1 MRTDAGPGPD
11 FAAGP
16 RGEASWRVVAGQE
29 VRDLWFGGRGL
40 MVLFGFSV
48 LMSVLTYLTAS
59 SQELNFLEQREAVG
73 LAAQVAVAV
82 GVLVTL
88 VVSAD
93 ALSGERERGTLEN
106 LLLTS
111 VPRRSIAV
119 GKLIAALTLWIGTFL
134 VSAPYLWVL
143 GRGISLWVQALL
155 ASLLVG
161 TVLAAGLAAVGLLI
175 SSVSSSNK
183 VSLTA
188 SLLLLLALFT
198 PTQLPTM
205 PHGWFGS
212 ALGHLNPVTA
222 GIDYLDAVLV
232 AGRSW
237 TTGLS
242 ALLSPVALALVAG
255 GILVGAAPRVIRLP
269 GGVRRA

>member
-1 MRTDAGPGPD
+1 MRTEAGPPD
-11 FAAGP
+11 LAGGP

-29 VRDLWFGGRGL
+29 ARDLWFGGRGP

-59 SQELNFLEQREAVG
+59 SRELNFLEQREAVG
-73 LAAQVAVAV
+73 LTAQVAVAV

-119 GKLIAALTLWIGTFL
+119 GKLVAALTLWMGIFL

-143 GRGISLWVQALL
+143 GRGVSVWVRAVL

-161 TVLAAGLAAVGLLI
+161 TALASGLAALGLLI

-183 VSLTA
+183 VSLSA

-205 PHGWFGS
+205 PHGWSGS
-212 ALGHLNPVTA
+212 GLRHLNPVTA
-222 GIDYLDAVLV
+222 GMDYLDAVLV
-232 AGRSW
+232 AGQSW

-242 ALLSPVALALVAG
+242 SLLSPVAFALVAG
-255 GILVGAAPRVIRLP
+255 GILVGAAPRMIRLP